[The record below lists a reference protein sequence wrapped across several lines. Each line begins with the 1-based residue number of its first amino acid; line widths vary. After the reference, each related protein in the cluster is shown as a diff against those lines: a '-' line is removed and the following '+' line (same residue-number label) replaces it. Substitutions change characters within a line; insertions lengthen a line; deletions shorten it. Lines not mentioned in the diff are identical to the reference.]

1 MAVLSSFYQA
11 DAISSSRL
19 KSCLQTFLQV
29 LGASAF
35 MALCSQ
41 IRIDLPFTPV
51 PLTIQTLAVLLIGA
65 TLGSR
70 KGAYALLLYFAE
82 ILMGL
87 PVLSGG
93 TSDPLIFIGPKGGYV
108 IGWCLQA
115 YLMGWF
121 VERMPFSR
129 AATFLAGGFISSAV
143 QLGFGVWAL
152 SHFVGWNLV
161 WTMGLFPFIPG
172 EILKILLISFAF
184 SPTKCLISRP

>member
-1 MAVLSSFYQA
+1 MAALSSFYQA
-11 DAISSSRL
+11 DVRSSSAL
-19 KSCLQTFLQV
+19 KSYCRTFLQV

-51 PLTIQTLAVLLIGA
+51 PLTIHTLAVMLIGA

-70 KGAYALLLYFAE
+70 KAACALLLYFAE
-82 ILMGL
+82 ILVGL
-87 PVLSGG
+87 PVLAGG
-93 TSDPLIFIGPKGGYV
+93 ISNPLIFIGPKGGYV

-121 VERMPFSR
+121 IERMPFSR
-129 AATFLAGGFISSAV
+129 SATFLAGGFVSCSV
-143 QLGFGVWAL
+143 QMGFGVWAL
-152 SHFVGWNLV
+152 SHFVGWDLV

-172 EILKILLISFAF
+172 EILKIFLVTFAF
-184 SPTKCLISRP
+184 SPSEFKK